1 MMEGNNAYMKYMQ
14 THKHTKVSDGT
25 VSIDQLPLIKV
36 EPKSKKSFKEFFQ
49 VIRNVSDV
57 DVAAIRSVMSEA
69 SPKYAHLPASVRP
82 RDALGDSCVLQLV
95 LENLLMLPGQS
106 SSSTTLRCQFQ
117 WAWPKL
123 FATITS
129 SPSTTRFALILMSS
143 RRAS

>member
-1 MMEGNNAYMKYMQ
+1 MEAAMMEGNNAYMKYMQ

-69 SPKYAHLPASVRP
+69 SPKYAHLPAVFSVCICKVC
-82 RDALGDSCVLQLV
+82 SCSGFCMC
-95 LENLLMLPGQS
+95 LL
-106 SSSTTLRCQFQ
+106 
-117 WAWPKL
+117 A
-123 FATITS
+123 
-129 SPSTTRFALILMSS
+129 
-143 RRAS
+143 